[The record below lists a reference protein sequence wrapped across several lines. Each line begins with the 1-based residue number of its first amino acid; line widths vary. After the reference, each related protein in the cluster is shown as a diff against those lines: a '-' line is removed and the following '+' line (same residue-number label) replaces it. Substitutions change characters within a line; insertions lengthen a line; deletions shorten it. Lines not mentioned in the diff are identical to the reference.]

1 MMTTSTSQPNP
12 VYMPVSFRVA
22 FTLDTDRGR
31 YAVEECEP
39 GFTRV
44 PRELIV
50 EHRQFN
56 NAINAELILRGP
68 DTEKKEG
75 GRKIPFFTGL
85 IPTSTPNVY
94 LGNVLTFTKKG
105 ERVRNGVVVRFST
118 DAARMVVRY
127 FPAYYPYPD
136 ARAGFVAA
144 VIGRGL
150 L

>member
-1 MMTTSTSQPNP
+1 MTSSRPNQI
-12 VYMPVSFRVA
+12 YLPVSFRVTFA
-22 FTLDTDRGR
+22 INTDRGR
-31 YAVEECEP
+31 YTVEECEP

-56 NAINAELILRGP
+56 DAINAELILRGP
-68 DTEKKEG
+68 NTEKKEG

-85 IPTSTPNVY
+85 IPTRTPNVY
-94 LGNVLTFTKKG
+94 LGNVLTFTKQG

-118 DAARMVVRY
+118 DAATMVVRY

-136 ARAGFVAA
+136 QRAAFVQM
-144 VIGRGL
+144 VLDRGL
-150 L
+150 LN

>member
-1 MMTTSTSQPNP
+1 MTI
-12 VYMPVSFRVA
+12 YLPVSFRVA

-31 YAVEECEP
+31 YIVEECEP

-44 PRELIV
+44 PRELVV

-56 NAINAELILRGP
+56 KTINAELILRGP
-68 DTEKKEG
+68 NTEKKEG

-85 IPTSTPNVY
+85 IPTATPNIY
-94 LGNVLTFTKKG
+94 LGNVLTFGRDGKP
-105 ERVRNGVVVRFST
+105 VRNGIVVRFST

-136 ARAGFVAA
+136 QRAAFVQT